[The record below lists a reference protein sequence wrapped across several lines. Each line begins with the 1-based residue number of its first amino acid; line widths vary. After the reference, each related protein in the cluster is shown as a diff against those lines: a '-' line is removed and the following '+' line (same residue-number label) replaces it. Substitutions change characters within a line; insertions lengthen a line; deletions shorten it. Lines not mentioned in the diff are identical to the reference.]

1 MNICIS
7 GLNYHNTALTTTQ
20 NRGGSFYKKVC
31 EAILSSIF
39 LNKMDFSSINLFSYI
54 DIFQTKNIL

>member
-39 LNKMDFSSINLFSYI
+39 LNKMDFSRRTISMSKIVPGRF
-54 DIFQTKNIL
+54 

>member
-7 GLNYHNTALTTTQ
+7 GLNYHNMALTTTQ

-39 LNKMDFSSINLFSYI
+39 LNKMDFRGLTHS
-54 DIFQTKNIL
+54 